1 MQQIKKVKIKD
12 ATGTTTLATASYTTA
27 SAGGTVPNS
36 GVIATDLKN
45 DLATALPSGW
55 TFTVDDYII
64 RIERNDD
71 TDFILEFV
79 QLISRQIKLVIIIFC
94 SLSL

>member
-1 MQQIKKVKIKD
+1 M
-12 ATGTTTLATASYTTA
+12 ATASYTTA

-64 RIERNDD
+64 RIEKNDD
-71 TDFILEFV
+71 TDFVLESKDTKAGTYTKAIRGAIDT
-79 QLISRQIKLVIIIFC
+79 ISDLPTLC
-94 SLSL
+94 